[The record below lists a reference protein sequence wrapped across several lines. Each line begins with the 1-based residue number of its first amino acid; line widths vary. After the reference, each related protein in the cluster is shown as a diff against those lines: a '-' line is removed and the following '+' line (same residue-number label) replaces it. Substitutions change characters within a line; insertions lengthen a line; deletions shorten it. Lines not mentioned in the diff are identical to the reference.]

1 MLADGT
7 ATKEDLCYS
16 LQETMF
22 AMLVEI
28 TERAMA
34 HCGRSEVLIV
44 GGVGCNMRLQVS
56 AQRQQRKTRHNVHG
70 GSGSDVDHFP
80 LPRVAVLQA
89 MIGDMVA
96 ARGGKVHGMDFRYC
110 IDNGAMIAQAGILE
124 YQFGQT
130 TSLADSWVTQRFRT
144 DEVSVVWRKPN

>member
-1 MLADGT
+1 MLAQHPLRVT
-7 ATKEDLCYS
+7 TLATCTRRLAY
-16 LQETMF
+16 
-22 AMLVEI
+22 
-28 TERAMA
+28 RP
-34 HCGRSEVLIV
+34 HC
-44 GGVGCNMRLQVS
+44 
-56 AQRQQRKTRHNVHG
+56 A
-70 GSGSDVDHFP
+70 
-80 LPRVAVLQA
+80 QA